1 VTGKGFLPG
10 RSGNPGGR
18 PKRAMKLIETIQRH
32 THDGEDL
39 VDFMLLTFRSGPMRY
54 RMEAAHWLT
63 ERGFGRAPQVVEHTG
78 EDGDPIH
85 VTVLWGE
92 DA

>member
-1 VTGKGFLPG
+1 
-10 RSGNPGGR
+10 
-18 PKRAMKLIETIQRH
+18 MKLIETIQRH